1 MTIAKNYDDG
11 RQGVVLTKIAQGE
24 LIPVPFYNIQFAN
37 SAGATCGFASI
48 ATDNPLP
55 GKPVSITI
63 PTGTNGYAYFRTQ
76 LWGRVIGLRMRRHFA
91 NTLPNITAIV
101 DGEPMALRN
110 INTRVDTIPT
120 VLNNFDGAASFLIA
134 EDLLDDGPHTV
145 TICVAGDSVTA
156 VSSLTFFGWLVER
169 AKGATNYPSG
179 IGQSLTTQTLTASA
193 VSIASSGALGRQL
206 DFYCSGATA
215 RTVTLLASDGVTALK
230 TVAVPA
236 GGTAS
241 MSWATPFVL
250 SSYKVKQDVGTD
262 VTMSYIPEGFTQ

>member
-11 RQGVVLTKIAQGE
+11 RQGAVLTKIAQGE

-37 SAGATCGFASI
+37 SAGATCGYASI

-63 PTGTNGYAYFRTQ
+63 PTGANGYAYFRTQ
-76 LWGRVIGLRMRRHFA
+76 LWGRIIGLRMRRHFA
-91 NTLPNITAIV
+91 NALPNITAIV
-101 DGEPMALRN
+101 DGEPIALRN

-120 VLNNFDGAASFLIA
+120 VLSNFDGAASFLIA

-145 TICVAGDSVTA
+145 TICVAGDAATA

-169 AKGATNYPSG
+169 AKGAANYPAG

-193 VSIASSGALGRQL
+193 VTIASSGALGRQL

-215 RTVTLLASDGVTALK
+215 RTVTLFASDGVTALK
-230 TVAVPA
+230 TVTVPA

-241 MSWATPFVL
+241 MTWAAPFVL
-250 SSYKVKQDVGTD
+250 SSYKVKQDTGTD
-262 VTMSYIPEGFTQ
+262 VTMTYIPEGFTQ